1 MDTYQH
7 SKKKTLTALK
17 PLLIAG
23 GAVLVCGF
31 SFYGGVLY
39 QKSKTPV
46 TNDFAN
52 TSSPDGTRSFNGPRR
67 MTISEVTA
75 VTSTSITVTTDSTS
89 KTYTINADT
98 VIRRDGADATTSD
111 IAVGD
116 KVLVIASSDDASIA
130 QRIDINPTFGNGPM
144 MQYDNGNGNMQ
155 TN

>member
-1 MDTYQH
+1 
-7 SKKKTLTALK
+7 
-17 PLLIAG
+17 
-23 GAVLVCGF
+23 
-31 SFYGGVLY
+31 
-39 QKSKTPV
+39 
-46 TNDFAN
+46 
-52 TSSPDGTRSFNGPRR
+52 

-144 MQYDNGNGNMQ
+144 MQYDNGSGNMQ